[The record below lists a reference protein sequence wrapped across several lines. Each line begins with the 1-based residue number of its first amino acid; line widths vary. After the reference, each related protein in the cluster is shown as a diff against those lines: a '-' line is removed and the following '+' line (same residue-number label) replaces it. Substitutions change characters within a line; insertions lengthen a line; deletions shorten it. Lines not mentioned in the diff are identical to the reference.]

1 MPYDRGSRIGPYEI
15 IGLLGAGGMGEVYR
29 GRDPRLGRD
38 VAVKVLTG
46 DFAADSDRLRR
57 FEAEARAAAALSHP
71 NILAVYDVGSEGGVP
86 YLVSEFLEGQ
96 TLRTALD
103 IGPIP
108 FRRVLDIARQISSGL
123 TAAHTRGITHRDIK
137 PDNIFITL
145 DGRVKILDFGVAKRT
160 SPLEPADGHAPTVAD
175 NTLTAAGMVV
185 GTVGYMSP
193 EQATGRD
200 VDYRCD
206 QFAFGILIYEMLS
219 GRRAFAR
226 DTHIEELA
234 AIIRDDPPPLA
245 EIRPEAP
252 LPLQWLLNRCLAKN
266 PAERYESTRDLHRD
280 LETLATHILQSQ
292 SPMPAKVQE
301 ATTLPMATTP
311 LIGRDTD
318 VVKAKQ
324 IVLRDSAR
332 LVTFTGPGGIG
343 KTRLA
348 MQVAHELKEQFNGGV
363 HFANLATIA
372 DPNLVPQ
379 VVAQACGFRSSA
391 QSPPLEAIAEHVMQ
405 SGKPTLLLLDSFEH
419 LLGAVPFVVDL
430 LKIAAPLKIVVTS
443 REPLRLSS
451 EHEVPV
457 APLSRPD
464 AERTTSLESLAVNPA
479 VMLFVERAQ
488 AAKPAFTL
496 TSENA
501 RAIGEICNRLDGLP
515 LAIELAAARVKTLPP
530 SALLGRMETR
540 LQILTGGARD
550 LPARQQTL
558 RGAIAWSHDLLGEAE
573 QRLFR
578 RISVFIGGCTF
589 EAAEAVAD
597 TKRDLGVDIIDGIE
611 SLVHKSLLQLIESHD
626 DEARLAMM
634 ETVREYGFER
644 LVESG
649 EEKAARKAHAAYY
662 LVLAEE
668 AANAIEGADQPIWI
682 DRLDRDRGNLRA
694 ALDWLTRT
702 GNAEWGLRLAS
713 ALLRYWELRELFVE
727 GRRRLSALLALP
739 GAAASTPLRAKGLF
753 AAGALAAGQR
763 DYRHQMPLFQES
775 LQIYREQGD
784 RQGMG
789 IAMNAIAIALKDQ
802 GDVAEARR
810 IFEEISLIWMDL
822 GDNLL
827 HARAL
832 SNLASILKEQ
842 GDIVAALA
850 RYDEA
855 LGIFRQLGDDQG
867 VAWTLRHQGDI
878 ARDQC
883 DFELGESLYLQ
894 SLAVF
899 RNLADEWSAGSLL
912 TDLGGLA
919 LSHGEVSRGIDFF
932 RQATDAFQQHGGH
945 RRGLARVLE
954 GFALAASL
962 DGDAQRAIRLAGA
975 AAALRNALGTPL
987 TPAEQR
993 QVTSGLEIA
1002 HAQLSPAAR
1011 SQAWGE
1017 GWTMTLDQAI
1027 EFGLN
1032 AGV

>member
-1 MPYDRGSRIGPYEI
+1 
-15 IGLLGAGGMGEVYR
+15 
-29 GRDPRLGRD
+29 
-38 VAVKVLTG
+38 
-46 DFAADSDRLRR
+46 
-57 FEAEARAAAALSHP
+57 
-71 NILAVYDVGSEGGVP
+71 
-86 YLVSEFLEGQ
+86 
-96 TLRTALD
+96 
-103 IGPIP
+103 
-108 FRRVLDIARQISSGL
+108 
-123 TAAHTRGITHRDIK
+123 
-137 PDNIFITL
+137 
-145 DGRVKILDFGVAKRT
+145 
-160 SPLEPADGHAPTVAD
+160 
-175 NTLTAAGMVV
+175 
-185 GTVGYMSP
+185 
-193 EQATGRD
+193 
-200 VDYRCD
+200 
-206 QFAFGILIYEMLS
+206 
-219 GRRAFAR
+219 
-226 DTHIEELA
+226 
-234 AIIRDDPPPLA
+234 
-245 EIRPEAP
+245 
-252 LPLQWLLNRCLAKN
+252 
-266 PAERYESTRDLHRD
+266 
-280 LETLATHILQSQ
+280 
-292 SPMPAKVQE
+292 
-301 ATTLPMATTP
+301 
-311 LIGRDTD
+311 
-318 VVKAKQ
+318 
-324 IVLRDSAR
+324 
-332 LVTFTGPGGIG
+332 
-343 KTRLA
+343 
-348 MQVAHELKEQFNGGV
+348 
-363 HFANLATIA
+363 
-372 DPNLVPQ
+372 
-379 VVAQACGFRSSA
+379 
-391 QSPPLEAIAEHVMQ
+391 
-405 SGKPTLLLLDSFEH
+405 
-419 LLGAVPFVVDL
+419 VPFVVDL
-430 LKIAAPLKIVVTS
+430 LKVAAPLKVLVPS
-443 REPLRLSS
+443 REPLHLSG
-451 EHEVPV
+451 EYEVPV
-457 APLSRPD
+457 APLPRPD
-464 AERTTSLESLAVNPA
+464 AERTTSLESLAANPA
-479 VMLFVERAQ
+479 VVLFVERAQ

-530 SALLGRMETR
+530 AAMLGRMESR
-540 LQILTGGARD
+540 LQLLTGGARD

-558 RGAIAWSHDLLGEAE
+558 RGAIAWSHDLLGDAE

-578 RISVFIGGCTF
+578 RIAVFIGGCTF

-611 SLVHKSLLQLIESHD
+611 SLVHKSLLQLIESQD

-634 ETVREYGFER
+634 EVVREYCLER

-649 EEKAARKAHAAYY
+649 EEDAARKAHAAYY

-727 GRRRLSALLALP
+727 GRRRMSALLALP
-739 GAAASTPLRAKGLF
+739 GAAASTPLRAKALF

-763 DYRHQMPLFQES
+763 DYRSEMPLFNES
-775 LQIYREQGD
+775 LQIYREHGD

-810 IFEEISLIWMDL
+810 IFEEISLISMDL
-822 GDNLL
+822 GDDLL

-842 GDIVAALA
+842 DDIVAALA

-878 ARDQC
+878 ARDQH
-883 DFELGESLYLQ
+883 DFELGEALYLQ

-899 RNLADEWSAGSLL
+899 RNLGDAWSAGSLL
-912 TDLGGLA
+912 TDLGGLT
-919 LSHGEVSRGIDFF
+919 LSRGEVSRGIDFF
-932 RQATDAFQQHGGH
+932 RQANDAFQQHGGH

-987 TPAEQR
+987 TPTEQQ

-1011 SQAWGE
+1011 SQAWSE

-1027 EFGLN
+1027 EFGLD